1 VDRVVG
7 DGGLI
12 QNSDIDFVLE
22 TEKIE
27 EVRKEVGLTKEQ
39 THDIILQLIREQ
51 KEESLRQEREQYAY
65 CPHCGKK
72 VDSLRQCVMAMT
84 SLLKP

>member
-1 VDRVVG
+1 
-7 DGGLI
+7 
-12 QNSDIDFVLE
+12 LE

-51 KEESLRQEREQYAY
+51 KEESLR
-65 CPHCGKK
+65 
-72 VDSLRQCVMAMT
+72 
-84 SLLKP
+84 